1 MPKPKDAK
9 QQACA
14 PSSLIL
20 ACYFAPVRQA
30 LYALRSPVKPE
41 HLVDEILARTVN
53 ENVTFYKSMLENVP
67 RNEVT
72 DPYWKELLA
81 FYDKSNQGERELIIT
96 LMKQVSQDSIASLLS
111 IIDGS
116 GYSELKTELKL
127 TDDSGKPL
135 QGELSDIFIEK
146 CEESGI

>member
-1 MPKPKDAK
+1 
-9 QQACA
+9 
-14 PSSLIL
+14 
-20 ACYFAPVRQA
+20 
-30 LYALRSPVKPE
+30 VKPE

-53 ENVTFYKSMLENVP
+53 ENVTFYKSMLGNIP

-111 IIDGS
+111 IIDGT
-116 GYSELKTELKL
+116 GYSELKSELKL
-127 TDDSGKPL
+127 SDNSGKSL
-135 QGELSDIFIEK
+135 QGELSDIFIKK
-146 CEESGI
+146 CEEGGI